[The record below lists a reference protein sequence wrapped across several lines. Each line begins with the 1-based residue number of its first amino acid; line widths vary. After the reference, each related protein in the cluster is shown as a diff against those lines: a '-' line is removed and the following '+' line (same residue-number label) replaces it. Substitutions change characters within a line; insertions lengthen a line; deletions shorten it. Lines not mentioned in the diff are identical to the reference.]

1 MRTGHTLAR
10 RKQLHFEE
18 VLDQIAVGVAPGGM
32 TDTLLRREA
41 ARLSRT
47 LVHRVEVSGTEAA
60 VRFVAAGL
68 GPAVLPREAVVGH
81 AKARN
86 LVFVPLADEWAER
99 RFVIITRGGNS
110 ESATT
115 RLFVQHLAA
124 RARL

>member
-1 MRTGHTLAR
+1 
-10 RKQLHFEE
+10 
-18 VLDQIAVGVAPGGM
+18 M

-41 ARLSRT
+41 SRLSRT

-68 GPAVLPREAVVGH
+68 GPALLPREGVIGH

-86 LVFVPLADEWAER
+86 LVFVPLSDEWSER
-99 RFVIITRGGNS
+99 QFVVVSRGGNS

-115 RLFVQHLAA
+115 RLFVRHLAD
-124 RARL
+124 RAAG